1 MDPIIM
7 ERKKCRKCKRGKL
20 DTRAKR
26 GVFVKT
32 FLFWLPIKRYRC
44 DTCYKKSYVFGSA
57 SVPAKQTHLQ
67 VL

>member
-7 ERKKCRKCKRGKL
+7 EKKKCRRCGVGRL

-26 GVFVKT
+26 GVLVKT

-44 DTCYKKSYVFGSA
+44 DSCYKKSYVFGSA
-57 SVPAKQTHLQ
+57 NVVVKHSRLQ
-67 VL
+67 AD

>member
-7 ERKKCRKCKRGKL
+7 EKKKCRKCGKGRL

-26 GVFVKT
+26 GVLVKT

-44 DTCYKKSYVFGSA
+44 DSCYKKSYVIGS
-57 SVPAKQTHLQ
+57 STIPVKQPNLEIT
-67 VL
+67 